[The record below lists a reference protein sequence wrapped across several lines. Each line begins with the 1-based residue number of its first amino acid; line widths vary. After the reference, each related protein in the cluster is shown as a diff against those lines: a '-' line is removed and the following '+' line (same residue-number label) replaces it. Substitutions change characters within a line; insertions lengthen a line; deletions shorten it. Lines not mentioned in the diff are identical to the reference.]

1 MTTEASPST
10 APRAAL
16 QRATWV
22 ASALLLALLAGA
34 GLRVFASVQQSR
46 SLADT
51 TRQQALRSVMTATPS
66 LGDNRRVLALSGTL
80 RGHNEAAL
88 YARTNGYLQRWTK
101 DIGDKVQKGELLAVI
116 DAPEIGQELLQARA
130 VREQIE
136 ARVGLAQSSLARWQG
151 LRERDAVSQQELDER
166 AAGLRQAKADLSA
179 ANANIRRLEEL
190 RSFQRIV
197 APFSGVVVRRNVEV
211 GVLIGAGNNGSAREL
226 FHLAQIDPLR
236 VSVAVPQTYAA
247 DVRVG
252 QPVSLRLIEKP
263 GVQLAGKVAR
273 TAGAMEADSRAMT
286 VEIELPNPDG
296 QLLPGAYVEA
306 SFSLGSASRNLLV
319 PSSALQ
325 FRQEGPRLAVV
336 DAENRIVLRPVKL
349 GRDLGRTVELLS
361 GITREERFVLNP
373 HDALEAG
380 ETVIAVATQTP
391 ARPAAGAASAAAAAK
406 PTPPGGGT

>member
-1 MTTEASPST
+1 MTTESPPSAT
-10 APRAAL
+10 NRTVL
-16 QRATWV
+16 RRATWV

-51 TRQQALRSVMTATPS
+51 TQHHALRSVMTATPGLS
-66 LGDNRRVLALSGTL
+66 EGKRVLALSGTL

-136 ARVGLAQSSLARWQG
+136 ARVGLAKSSLARWQG

-166 AAGLRQAKADLSA
+166 AAGLRQAQADLA
-179 ANANIRRLEEL
+179 AAKANIRRLEEL

-197 APFSGVVVRRNVEV
+197 APFNGVVVRRNVEV

-247 DVRVG
+247 EVRVG
-252 QPVSLRLIEKP
+252 QPVALRLLEKP

-273 TAGAMEADSRAMT
+273 TAGAVEADSRAMT

-306 SFSLGSASRNLLV
+306 SLNLGASSRNLVV

-325 FRQEGPRLAVV
+325 FRQDGPRLAVV
-336 DAENRIVLRPVKL
+336 DTQNRIVLRPVKL

-361 GITREERFVLNP
+361 GITRDERFVLNP

-380 ETVIAVATQTP
+380 ETVIAVATTP
-391 ARPAAGAASAAAAAK
+391 ATARTGTASAAAPAK
-406 PTPPGGGT
+406 NIPPGGGS